1 MNLRDGR
8 NRKKAVKP
16 RRKRGVAPGIIV
28 LIALVLF
35 TSGVMANYFWPEEV
49 RDLYFIASRLKNTFS
64 FIFLGHPP
72 QFYYLEIEKNG
83 KDSRLTKS
91 EAFVVSYRD
100 EFVIKDISTDAL
112 FSSKI
117 SADVE
122 GIGREND
129 FKVLLKGIDLVDK
142 VIMTG
147 KGAQGDTAVPDYR
160 INVKYDNK
168 IIAAIPLQV
177 NITPQDWLRYARSTE
192 NQRVQIE
199 YLKRAIAMNKEDTGV
214 RKMLAGL
221 YLRQGETGEAITQY
235 RDILTLKPDDLTTLT
250 ELSKCYMKEK
260 EYNMVIKTCRDVIR
274 KNNGPEDASAFAN
287 MAFAYSQ
294 LGDWRK
300 AVVNYRESLRLNPND
315 LLVRYKLGEAY
326 EKTGKIN
333 EAAGEYRFILTKSPD
348 MNYAM
353 IALAD
358 LSLKIGNYDEAIK
371 WYKEIIRRQPRNAS
385 AFANIGLAYGGKG
398 LLKEEIESY
407 QRAIAL
413 NLKEPVVHFNLA
425 AAYEKGKRNQEA
437 TAEYQKFLK
446 MIPGDP
452 DALERI
458 ADIDF
463 NGKRYDQ
470 AIRYY
475 EKIVKNSKRKADI
488 YANLGFAYGELK
500 RYRQSCENYEKA
512 IRYGNKD
519 PHLHYNLAF
528 TYDKLGRKKEAI
540 SEYEKFAASR
550 PTVDVLN
557 ILSGYYIEEKLYD
570 NAIRIYKKM
579 INLTPRKADVYSN
592 LGYVYGLTGDV
603 NKEIEYYK
611 TAIRYD
617 REDDA
622 TYLNLGAAYEKKGM
636 YQEALTAYTRT
647 YELNPASGKAARKI
661 PQIRIKMLQQKYQ
674 EK

>member
-1 MNLRDGR
+1 MDFREGKG
-8 NRKKAVKP
+8 KKRAVKP
-16 RRKRGVAPGIIV
+16 RRERGVAPGIIV
-28 LIALVLF
+28 LIALILF
-35 TSGVMANYFWPEEV
+35 TSFVMANYFWPEKV

-83 KDSRLTKS
+83 RDSRLTKS

-112 FSSKI
+112 FSRKI

-129 FKVLLKGIDLVDK
+129 FKILLKGIDLVDK

-147 KGAQGDTAVPDYR
+147 KGGEGETTVPDYR

-199 YLKRAIAMNKEDTGV
+199 YLKRAIAMNKKDTGV

-260 EYNMVIKTCRDVIR
+260 EYNLVIKTCRELIKSD
-274 KNNGPEDASAFAN
+274 PEDASTFAN

-294 LGDWRK
+294 LGDWRR
-300 AVVNYRESLRLNPND
+300 AVVNYGESLRLNPKD
-315 LLVRYKLGEAY
+315 LLVRYKLGQAY

-348 MNYAM
+348 TNYAM

-371 WYKEIIRRQPRNAS
+371 WYKEILRRQPRNAG
-385 AFANIGLAYGGKG
+385 AYANIGLAYGGKR
-398 LLKEEIESY
+398 LL
-407 QRAIAL
+407 
-413 NLKEPVVHFNLA
+413 
-425 AAYEKGKRNQEA
+425 
-437 TAEYQKFLK
+437 
-446 MIPGDP
+446 
-452 DALERI
+452 
-458 ADIDF
+458 
-463 NGKRYDQ
+463 
-470 AIRYY
+470 
-475 EKIVKNSKRKADI
+475 
-488 YANLGFAYGELK
+488 
-500 RYRQSCENYEKA
+500 
-512 IRYGNKD
+512 
-519 PHLHYNLAF
+519 
-528 TYDKLGRKKEAI
+528 
-540 SEYEKFAASR
+540 
-550 PTVDVLN
+550 
-557 ILSGYYIEEKLYD
+557 
-570 NAIRIYKKM
+570 
-579 INLTPRKADVYSN
+579 
-592 LGYVYGLTGDV
+592 
-603 NKEIEYYK
+603 
-611 TAIRYD
+611 
-617 REDDA
+617 
-622 TYLNLGAAYEKKGM
+622 
-636 YQEALTAYTRT
+636 
-647 YELNPASGKAARKI
+647 
-661 PQIRIKMLQQKYQ
+661 
-674 EK
+674 